1 LHADVGVIVLGLD
14 KPRRLRYDHATVASR
29 AGATLQPQVHHK
41 LSAAKI
47 VLPEPGLIELVPIE
61 GKGRG
66 VVAKRAIKK
75 GKLIEAGPVI
85 KMKKKD
91 RLDRSTVLS
100 HYPFE
105 WEQAPYVHAFPLGW
119 AGLLNHS
126 DKPNCK
132 IEADYEGDVLC
143 IYTLRNIEPG
153 EELCWN
159 YGIDP
164 WFEVN

>member
-1 LHADVGVIVLGLD
+1 MLC
-14 KPRRLRYDHATVASR
+14 
-29 AGATLQPQVHHK
+29 AGAIRSNLTSLI

-47 VLPEPGLIELVPIE
+47 TLPEPGLLKLVPIK

-66 VVAKRAIKK
+66 VVTTRAIKK

-85 KMKKKD
+85 PMKKVD

-105 WEQAPYVHAFPLGW
+105 WNDKPYVQAFPLGY

-126 DKPNCK
+126 DTPNCK
-132 IEADYEGDVLC
+132 IETD
-143 IYTLRNIEPG
+143 IPG
-153 EELCWN
+153 EVLDI
-159 YGIDP
+159 YPYRSTRRLRPTPRRPRDADASP
-164 WFEVN
+164 LA